1 MRRIVPVGACLPA
14 PVSAQLSNVAVKG
27 VLDLRIQLGT
37 VRAQQMCHVDLIF
50 QDESAIAVW
59 Q

>member
-27 VLDLRIQLGT
+27 VFDLIIQLGT
-37 VRAQQMCHVDLIF
+37 IRAQQMCHVDLIF
-50 QDESAIAVW
+50 EDESAIAVW